1 MSDAITDSHV
11 GAHLVAG
18 RRVALAALP
27 ALLLGTIAVLSHT
40 NGSAHAAVTQSQPNI
55 IVITTDDQPRSMV
68 SGEYMPK
75 TFQQIAE
82 PGTTFTDSVVTT
94 PLCCPSRA
102 SMLTGE
108 YAHNHEVVANSY
120 GLLRD
125 KSNVLPVWLR
135 QAGYRTAHVG
145 KFLNGYEAA
154 VGEGT
159 EVAPG
164 WDIWFTTLGSTRY
177 FNYDVS
183 ANGKRIHFG
192 NGPRSHVTRVLNA
205 KAASLVRRFTPDPK
219 PFYLQ
224 LDQRA
229 PHTETGIDSGG
240 RCGARAVPEI
250 PSDERRF
257 RNEPLPVPPSFNEA
271 DISDKPS
278 FVRDRPLLNGATIK
292 NISKRFDCGLAALRS
307 VDRGV
312 KRIVQA
318 LRQTNELESTVLV
331 FTSDNGFYFG
341 EHRIA
346 RDKTHPYEEGIRVPL
361 MMRVPQRYLG
371 AGPVVP
377 QVHEQVANIDLAP
390 TMLELAGGQ
399 PCPADEECRVMDG
412 RSLMPLLR
420 GEGGW
425 PSHRGLLI
433 EYDGASSK
441 GTSSCKYGAIR
452 TPERIYVE
460 HVSIPDPLTGVCEA
474 AEETELYNLAT
485 DPFQLQNLEPTAD
498 PSAAGLEARLERLE
512 GCAGIAG
519 RDPVP
524 ADGSYCE

>member
-1 MSDAITDSHV
+1 MTSRDRPTGSR
-11 GAHLVAG
+11 L
-18 RRVALAALP
+18 ALAAALV
-27 ALLLGTIAVLSHT
+27 LLLVGVAAMSHSA
-40 NGSAHAAVTQSQPNI
+40 GSARAAATQPQPNI
-55 IVITTDDQPRSMV
+55 IVITTDDQPLSMV
-68 SGEYMPK
+68 SGKYMPK

-82 PGTTFTDSVVTT
+82 PGTTFTHSIVTT

-102 SMLTGE
+102 SMMTGQ
-108 YAHNHEVVANSY
+108 YAHNHEVVSNNY

-154 VGEGT
+154 VGDGA

-164 WDIWFTTLGSTRY
+164 WDHWFTTLGSTRY

-183 ANGKRIHFG
+183 ANGRRIHFG

-219 PFYLQ
+219 PLYLQ

-229 PHTETGIDSGG
+229 PHTETGVNSGG

-250 PSDERRF
+250 PRDERRF

-278 FVRDRPLLNGATIK
+278 FVRDRALLNGATIK
-292 NISKRFDCGLAALRS
+292 KISKRFDCGVGALRS

-318 LRQTNELESTVLV
+318 LRKTHELEYTVLV
-331 FTSDNGFYFG
+331 FASDNGFYFG

-371 AGPVVP
+371 ATPVVP

-390 TMLELAGGQ
+390 TMLELARGQ
-399 PCPADEECRVMDG
+399 SCAADGECRVMDG

-420 GEGGW
+420 GQAGW
-425 PSHRGLLI
+425 PSNRGLLI

-452 TPERIYVE
+452 TPGRIYVE
-460 HVSIPDPLTGVCEA
+460 HVSVPDPLTGVCEA
-474 AEETELYNLAT
+474 VEETELYDLAA
-485 DPFQLQNLEPTAD
+485 DPFELQNLAPSDDPTTE
-498 PSAAGLEARLERLE
+498 SLEARLERLE
-512 GCAGIAG
+512 GCSGIAG
-519 RDPVP
+519 RDPAP
-524 ADGSYCE
+524 TDASYCE